1 MIRSFSDKNTEAFFV
16 FGIVRKKVGWK
27 NLTKIAKRKLD
38 MMDYANILS
47 DLKSPPS
54 NHLELLKGKWKGWYS
69 IRINNQWRIVFKWN
83 SMGPFDV
90 AIIDYH

>member
-1 MIRSFSDKNTEAFFV
+1 
-16 FGIVRKKVGWK
+16 
-27 NLTKIAKRKLD
+27 
-38 MMDYANILS
+38 MMGYANILS

-54 NHLELLKGKWKGWYS
+54 NRLELLKGQWKGWYS

-83 SMGPFDV
+83 SMGPFEV